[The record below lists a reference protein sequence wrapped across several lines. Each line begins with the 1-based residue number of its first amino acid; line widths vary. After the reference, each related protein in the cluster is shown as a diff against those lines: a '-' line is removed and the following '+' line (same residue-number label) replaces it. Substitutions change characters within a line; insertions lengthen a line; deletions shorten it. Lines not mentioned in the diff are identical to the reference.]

1 MHAKRPSGPLR
12 RWRGSTPLHLRVSH
26 RADPGLCAPPV
37 PPSHTAQ
44 PRQSKQQCSAHTSL
58 ARSSPGLVAG
68 PGSSGVV
75 RRVHPVVSNTRQL
88 EGHQRG
94 GTDRQPRRQSDR
106 RGRERDR
113 ERETER
119 ERERER
125 EREFCTVWAT
135 ALAEGDNSLPPA
147 REPQGPGAVCEP
159 LLAAPDAKDTVGRG
173 SNPWPSAAH
182 TV

>member
-125 EREFCTVWAT
+125 EGI
-135 ALAEGDNSLPPA
+135 LHSLGHCA
-147 REPQGPGAVCEP
+147 GG
-159 LLAAPDAKDTVGRG
+159 GRQL
-173 SNPWPSAAH
+173 PSTCA
-182 TV
+182 